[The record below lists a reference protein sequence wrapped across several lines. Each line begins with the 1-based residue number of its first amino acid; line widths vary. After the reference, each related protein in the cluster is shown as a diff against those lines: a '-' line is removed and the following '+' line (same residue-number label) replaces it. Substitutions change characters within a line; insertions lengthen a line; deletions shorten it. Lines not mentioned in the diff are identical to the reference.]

1 MFVADFIGSPPMNF
15 LHFEAGIQ
23 AGDRAIKFRDVSIA
37 VPEIHEQR
45 AAGPLVLGVRP
56 EHIRFS
62 DAAPIRGRIFGAEYL
77 GTTQIVT
84 VDTEQGRVKARLAS
98 SAAVQIGE
106 TVGLAFQL
114 RLLGIVRCAKRQ
126 SNPDSKPWEQQLWL
140 MSACGVSASALAA
153 VEAVRDLSLTIND
166 GEFVVL
172 LGPSGAGKTTTL
184 RLISGLERPDN
195 GSISINGRDVT
206 SDPPGTRDIAF
217 VFQQFSLYPHLTVY
231 DNLAFPLRSPA
242 RRVPEPAIRKRV
254 EQTAELLHITGKL
267 GNRAT
272 RLSGGEM
279 QRVAIGRALVR
290 DPAIYL
296 MDEPLSSLD
305 AKLRAE
311 LRLEL
316 KRIQVELGATI
327 LYVTHDQIEAMTM
340 ASRIGVIKDGA
351 LLQLG
356 TPREIY
362 ENPSDR
368 YVASRLGT
376 PQINFLPAKL
386 IPEAAVPS
394 GTDTIGIRTE
404 YLQIARANGGG
415 IVGRVHRIEH
425 LGDQNHVHLEYRG
438 EMLVTLAD
446 PHQPLQAGQDVELQL
461 IHPLY
466 FDAAGRRI
474 TATVH

>member
-1 MFVADFIGSPPMNF
+1 MANVSLRHVSKHFGS
-15 LHFEAGIQ
+15 
-23 AGDRAIKFRDVSIA
+23 
-37 VPEIHEQR
+37 
-45 AAGPLVLGVRP
+45 VR
-56 EHIRFS
+56 
-62 DAAPIRGRIFGAEYL
+62 
-77 GTTQIVT
+77 
-84 VDTEQGRVKARLAS
+84 
-98 SAAVQIGE
+98 
-106 TVGLAFQL
+106 
-114 RLLGIVRCAKRQ
+114 
-126 SNPDSKPWEQQLWL
+126 
-140 MSACGVSASALAA
+140 
-153 VEAVRDLSLTIND
+153 AVRDLSLTIED

-184 RLISGLERPDN
+184 RLITGLERLDA
-195 GSISINGRDVT
+195 GSISIDGRDVT
-206 SDPPGTRDIAF
+206 REPPGTRDIAF
-217 VFQQFSLYPHLTVY
+217 VFQQYSLYPHLTVY

-242 RRVPEPAIRKRV
+242 RRVPESAIRMRV
-254 EQTAELLHITGKL
+254 ERTAELLHIANKL

-340 ASRIGVIKDGA
+340 ASRIGVIKDGE

-362 ENPSDR
+362 ENPVDR
-368 YVASRLGT
+368 YVAGRLGT
-376 PQINFLPAKL
+376 PQINFLPAQL
-386 IPEAAVPS
+386 IPEVAAPA

-404 YLQIARANGGG
+404 HLQIAKADGGG
-415 IVGRVHRIEH
+415 IVATVHRVEH
-425 LGDQNHVHLEYRG
+425 LGDQNHVHLHYRG
-438 EMLVTLAD
+438 RTLVTLAD
-446 PHQPLQAGQDVELQL
+446 PHQPLQAGEDVELRL
-461 IHPLY
+461 VRPLY
-466 FDAAGRRI
+466 FDSAGRRI
-474 TATVH
+474 APTVH